1 MTREYVRLSSQSD
14 GGGITKALSVLGG
27 GIVAVVTA
35 TYYAIVGVL
44 VIVVLII
51 LVALLVSRLF
61 GCGCR
66 DD

>member
-1 MTREYVRLSSQSD
+1 MTRQYVRLSSPSD
-14 GGGITKALSVLGG
+14 GGGIGKALSVVGG
-27 GIVAVVTA
+27 GIVAVVTGA
-35 TYYAIVGVL
+35 YYAIVGVL

-51 LVALLVSRLF
+51 IIALLVSRLF

>member
-1 MTREYVRLSSQSD
+1 MTREYVRLSSPSD

-27 GIVAVVTA
+27 AIVAVA
-35 TYYAIVGVL
+35 SAAYYAVVGVL
-44 VIVVLII
+44 VIIALII
-51 LVALLVSRLF
+51 IVALLVSRLF